1 MYSRRDIRYSLHRA
15 KKGHQQHPAN
25 VKEVLD
31 WVLEQKPDDLHMSD
45 FATEWD
51 IIVTKNKTVEFVKP
65 ERDINYIQSVCAEAK
80 VYAKMGQKFEE
91 NFDDRALNIITVIE
105 LAMLEGKM
113 NWENYGTNW
122 NVTLDVPTAQ
132 VSTRLLNVQPGQ
144 IEVTPEMI
152 QASQNKRDAS
162 ELDAETQRRIADKE
176 AGISYDKSV
185 DFTDADN
192 AWEQMTPAQVAA
204 IKKIMSS
211 GE

>member
-1 MYSRRDIRYSLHRA
+1 
-15 KKGHQQHPAN
+15 
-25 VKEVLD
+25 
-31 WVLEQKPDDLHMSD
+31 
-45 FATEWD
+45 
-51 IIVTKNKTVEFVKP
+51 
-65 ERDINYIQSVCAEAK
+65 
-80 VYAKMGQKFEE
+80 
-91 NFDDRALNIITVIE
+91 
-105 LAMLEGKM
+105 MLEGKM